1 MKNLVLIVF
10 LGVSATLFCGC
21 GKNNKTVE
29 NLIDTID
36 INTIDLLVV
45 ADSCAMDTM
54 VEDEYIE

>member
-36 INTIDLLVV
+36 INTPDVLDVDDV
-45 ADSCAMDTM
+45 CAVDTM
-54 VEDEYIE
+54 VKDKR